1 MRRFYFKNTLKMKN
15 LTIIGILL
23 LGISGL
29 LFYMT
34 TNLEVEEFTLSH
46 FMGIMGGVGIGL
58 IIGGIVGYVSKG
70 SSIKAEQK
78 RKELILDKHQ
88 VKDKEKSDIIKRFN
102 LDMPKESYIN
112 EQNYKNEK
120 LKLAQNKQ
128 NNTVDLK
135 VDLKESAMKINA
147 KYVKKEEKRK
157 EEGGRIAL
165 HSFC

>member
-1 MRRFYFKNTLKMKN
+1 LRRFYFKNTKMKN

-34 TNLEVEEFTLSH
+34 TNLEVEELTLSH

-78 RKELILDKHQ
+78 RKEFLQITARKIEL
-88 VKDKEKSDIIKRFN
+88 EKQAA
-102 LDMPKESYIN
+102 E
-112 EQNYKNEK
+112 
-120 LKLAQNKQ
+120 LAQQ
-128 NNTVDLK
+128 Q
-135 VDLKESAMKINA
+135 S
-147 KYVKKEEKRK
+147 
-157 EEGGRIAL
+157 
-165 HSFC
+165 

>member
-1 MRRFYFKNTLKMKN
+1 MKN

-29 LFYMT
+29 LFYLT

-78 RKELILDKHQ
+78 RKELQRLQ
-88 VKDKEKSDIIKRFN
+88 QEKIE
-102 LDMPKESYIN
+102 L
-112 EQNYKNEK
+112 EQQAAE
-120 LKLAQNKQ
+120 LAQKNVSTNPNP
-128 NNTVDLK
+128 NNS
-135 VDLKESAMKINA
+135 ESDNN
-147 KYVKKEEKRK
+147 
-157 EEGGRIAL
+157 L
-165 HSFC
+165 